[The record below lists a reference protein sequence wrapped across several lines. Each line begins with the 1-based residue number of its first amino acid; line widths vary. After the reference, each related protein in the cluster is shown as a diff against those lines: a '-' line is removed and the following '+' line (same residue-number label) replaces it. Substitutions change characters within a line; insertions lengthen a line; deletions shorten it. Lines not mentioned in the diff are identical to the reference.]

1 MGSSLLALNADS
13 KGSKTIPREP
23 DPSMSHHPGKSDSFP
38 QTLKFKMRH
47 FKETY

>member
-13 KGSKTIPREP
+13 KGSKAIPREP
-23 DPSMSHHPGKSDSFP
+23 DASMGHHPGKSDSFL

-47 FKETY
+47 LKETY